1 MGNGDDLNII
11 SSAGVTGEQVLKLF
25 SPTDG
30 VRGLLAIY
38 IRFKAREC
46 LDQAVLASSL
56 HPVN

>member
-1 MGNGDDLNII
+1 M
-11 SSAGVTGEQVLKLF
+11 TGEQVLKLF